1 MSRQALPTWMTSNS
15 ARSGYRDGMYFYE
28 LHESEGDIF
37 SDLILVHEEPFEPDE
52 FLELVKAASR
62 KVRDS
67 YDEDTLIEAVARV
80 LEDEQGFTT
89 VTDERLA
96 ASVLVATT
104 EDETQ
109 LTVVDVADQ
118 GPDWGDEDIDENDI
132 DEDDLPDYRAVIAEL
147 RPNRDPSLN

>member
-1 MSRQALPTWMTSNS
+1 
-15 ARSGYRDGMYFYE
+15 MYFYE

-37 SDLILVHEEPFEPDE
+37 SDLILVHEERFEPDE

-62 KVRDS
+62 KVRDGFE
-67 YDEDTLIEAVARV
+67 EDTLIEAVARV
-80 LEDEQGFTT
+80 LAEEQGFTP
-89 VTDERLA
+89 VSDDRLT
-96 ASVLVATT
+96 ASVLVTT
-104 EDETQ
+104 NEEETQ
-109 LTVVDVADQ
+109 LSVLEVADQ

>member
-1 MSRQALPTWMTSNS
+1 
-15 ARSGYRDGMYFYE
+15 MYFYE

-37 SDLILVHEEPFEPDE
+37 SDLVLVHEERFEPDE
-52 FLELVKAASR
+52 FLELVKAAAR

-80 LEDEQGFTT
+80 LEDEQGFTP
-89 VTDERLA
+89 VLDDRLT
-96 ASVLVATT
+96 ASVLVTT
-104 EDETQ
+104 SEEDTQ
-109 LTVVDVADQ
+109 LSVLEVADQ

-147 RPNRDPSLN
+147 RPKRDPSLN

>member
-1 MSRQALPTWMTSNS
+1 
-15 ARSGYRDGMYFYE
+15 MYFYE

-37 SDLILVHEEPFEPDE
+37 SDLILVHEERFEPDE

-62 KVRDS
+62 KVRDGF
-67 YDEDTLIEAVARV
+67 DEDTLIEAVARV
-80 LEDEQGFTT
+80 LEEEQGFTP
-89 VTDERLA
+89 VTDDRLT
-96 ASVLVATT
+96 ASVLVTT
-104 EDETQ
+104 NEEETQ
-109 LTVVDVADQ
+109 LSVLEVADQ